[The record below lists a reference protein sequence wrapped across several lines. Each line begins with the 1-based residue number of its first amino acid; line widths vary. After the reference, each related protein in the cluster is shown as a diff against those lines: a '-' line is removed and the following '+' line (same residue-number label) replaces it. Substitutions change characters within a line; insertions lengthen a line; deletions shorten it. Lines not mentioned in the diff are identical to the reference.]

1 MGTTTRFLLAI
12 ILIALGTVVTAGHP
26 AWNTSVRI
34 AILLLLLGAVIAA
47 GVLTHRS
54 GSENSKAERKLSG
67 QKLSTSLVTLSSG
80 AILAVYAAGYHR
92 TSSAADRL
100 AQQTARRRMAGP
112 TAASAVVPSEAPYR
126 VEPSRTVPPPP
137 TPSAPAIAKTAKA
150 PTRNTDTPLIPTARN
165 NQITESTA
173 LSLSVESTNPQ
184 VAAAVLPTIAASIN
198 AVTEPAAPPAVKAP
212 VHYKDGSY
220 LGWGSCRHG
229 DIQASVVIEGGK
241 IASVSIAQCLTRYS
255 CSWISNLPGQVVTR
269 QSPEVDYVSGA
280 SQSTDAFY
288 YAVVEA
294 LSKAHE

>member
-1 MGTTTRFLLAI
+1 MGKTTRFLLAI
-12 ILIALGTVVTAGHP
+12 TLIALGTVVTAGHP
-26 AWNTSVRI
+26 AWNTSVRV
-34 AILLLLLGAVIAA
+34 AILLLLLGAAIAA
-47 GVLTHRS
+47 GVLTYRCR
-54 GSENSKAERKLSG
+54 SENSSVERKLSG

-112 TAASAVVPSEAPYR
+112 IAASAVVPIEAPYR
-126 VEPSRTVPPPP
+126 VEPSGTVPPPP
-137 TPSAPAIAKTAKA
+137 TPNAPAIAKTAKA
-150 PTRNTDTPLIPTARN
+150 PTRNAAAPPLAVARN
-165 NQITESTA
+165 NQITEPTA
-173 LSLSVESTNPQ
+173 LPLSMESTNPQ
-184 VAAAVLPTIAASIN
+184 VAAVVLPTTVASMN
-198 AVTEPAAPPAVKAP
+198 TVTEPAAPPAVKAA
-212 VHYKDGSY
+212 VRYKDGSY

-255 CSWISNLPGQVVTR
+255 CSWISNLPGQVVAR

>member
-1 MGTTTRFLLAI
+1 MGKTTRFLLAI
-12 ILIALGTVVTAGHP
+12 TLIALGTVVTAGHP
-26 AWNTSVRI
+26 AWNTSVRV
-34 AILLLLLGAVIAA
+34 AILLLLLGAAIAA
-47 GVLTHRS
+47 GVLTYRS
-54 GSENSKAERKLSG
+54 RSENSNVERKLSG

-112 TAASAVVPSEAPYR
+112 IAASAVVPIEAPYR
-126 VEPSRTVPPPP
+126 VEPSGTVPPPP
-137 TPSAPAIAKTAKA
+137 APNAPAIAKTAKA
-150 PTRNTDTPLIPTARN
+150 PTRNTAAPPLAVARN
-165 NQITESTA
+165 NQMTEPTA
-173 LSLSVESTNPQ
+173 PPLSMEFTNPQ
-184 VAAAVLPTIAASIN
+184 VAAVVLPTTVASTN
-198 AVTEPAAPPAVKAP
+198 TVTEPAAPPAVKAP

-241 IASVSIAQCLTRYS
+241 ISSVSIAQCLTRYS

>member
-1 MGTTTRFLLAI
+1 MGKTTRFLLAI
-12 ILIALGTVVTAGHP
+12 ALIALGTVVTAGHP

-34 AILLLLLGAVIAA
+34 AILLLLLGAAIAA
-47 GVLTHRS
+47 GVVTYRS
-54 GSENSKAERKLSG
+54 RSEDSSVERKLSG
-67 QKLSTSLVTLSSG
+67 RKLSTSLVTLSSG

-112 TAASAVVPSEAPYR
+112 TGASAVVPSEAPYR

-137 TPSAPAIAKTAKA
+137 MPSAPAIAKSTKA
-150 PTRNTDTPLIPTARN
+150 PTHSTSAPPLAMARN
-165 NQITESTA
+165 NQISEATA
-173 LSLSVESTNPQ
+173 LPLSMESTNPQ
-184 VAAAVLPTIAASIN
+184 VGAVVLPTTAASIN
-198 AVTEPAAPPAVKAP
+198 AVTELAAPPAVKAP

-220 LGWGSCRHG
+220 LGWGYCRHG
-229 DIQASVVIEGGK
+229 DIQASVVIQGGK